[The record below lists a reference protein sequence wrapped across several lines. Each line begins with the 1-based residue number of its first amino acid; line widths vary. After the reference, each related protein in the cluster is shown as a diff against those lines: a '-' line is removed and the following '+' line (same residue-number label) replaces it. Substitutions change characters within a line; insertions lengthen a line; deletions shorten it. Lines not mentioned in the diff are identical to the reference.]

1 MTQDPGL
8 DILTFMMCG
17 NIFFPIPGAPVPIM
31 KPFMLWGI
39 PWYLPSGVVFKFSFY
54 FGDRGGCFFVDPGM
68 GKAGEETFYSEGGL
82 KWYILRLNYKYLTQ
96 SHILISLDVSL
107 LPESEK

>member
-1 MTQDPGL
+1 
-8 DILTFMMCG
+8 
-17 NIFFPIPGAPVPIM
+17 M
-31 KPFMLWGI
+31 KPYMLWGI

-82 KWYILRLNYKYLTQ
+82 KWYIL
-96 SHILISLDVSL
+96 
-107 LPESEK
+107 

>member
-1 MTQDPGL
+1 VTQDPGL

-82 KWYILRLNYKYLTQ
+82 KWYIL
-96 SHILISLDVSL
+96 
-107 LPESEK
+107 